1 MRITDVV
8 TSVAALLFLLLA
20 ASGCAAVFRKRIEI
34 IWPLCYCGC
43 IVWLYLFYICGLVS
57 VGLVLFCIASAALFA
72 AGWRKKGAFRAYLH
86 EIISPG
92 NVVYLCICLIYIA
105 FLTGNYV
112 SRHDELRLWGAVPKA
127 IHATGALQLGKNSP
141 IFSTMQSYPP
151 ALPLIGYFFT
161 AFSRSFSEGALY
173 VAYACMSISFFLP
186 ALAEWEWKHWKLLAP
201 AGLLIML
208 TPMFFTSHFWDGGL
222 FGMTLFVDPL
232 LGIVMGYCLYLAGK
246 RPQEDSFQCAAF
258 GLSLAV
264 LCLLKN
270 TGVVFAIAATCV
282 AFSMQ
287 STGCNRR
294 NAVPLLA
301 IGGSIGT
308 WRLLLSL
315 HNVHDLVGLHP
326 HVLTREE
333 IQNVLHA
340 MVSRNMV
347 AYGVPLGFLLSFV
360 AVYAALWVVYAA
372 VFRGRGEQE
381 KKKAVRTAW
390 GFLGSAAAYLYGYAL
405 IYGKTLESFQRYMA
419 ALLLGL
425 AVYILL
431 EVLPVCI
438 RWKLSAWICSR
449 KQGFSIAAASAC
461 LLIALGAMAAW
472 QIIFSPLPYRE
483 LADQDAETIGQAVRY
498 NLAAGETGRVYLVM
512 AGDGY
517 NNSHYHH
524 RVFFKMI
531 SKDVNI
537 GNGLGQTQVVIPGLE
552 NPAMTWADEL
562 KEGYNFVYLLS
573 VEDAL
578 KPVFKELSQGE
589 PEPHALY
596 RVESAENEYG
606 ISLHRVPDKSF

>member
-8 TSVAALLFLLLA
+8 TSVAALSFLLLA
-20 ASGCAAVFRKRIEI
+20 ASGCAAVFRKRIETT
-34 IWPLCYCGC
+34 WPMCFCGC
-43 IVWLYLFYICGLVS
+43 IVWQYLFYICGFVT
-57 VGLVLFCIASAALFA
+57 VGLVLFCIASVCLFV
-72 AGWRKKGAFRAYLH
+72 AGWRKKGTFRAYLR
-86 EIISPG
+86 EIITPG
-92 NVVYLCICLIYIA
+92 NVVYFCICLIYIV

-127 IHATGALQLGKNSP
+127 IHETGALQLGKSSP

-161 AFSRSFSEGALY
+161 AFSRTFSEGALF

-201 AGLLIML
+201 AGLIIML
-208 TPMFFTSHFWDGGL
+208 TPMFFTSHFGDGGL

-232 LGIVMGYCLYLAGK
+232 LGIVMGYCLHLAGTK
-246 RPQEDSFQCAAF
+246 PQEDTVQCAAF
-258 GLSLAV
+258 GLALAV
-264 LCLLKN
+264 LCLLKS

-282 AFSMQ
+282 AFSLQ
-287 STGCNRR
+287 STHWNRR
-294 NAVPLLA
+294 NIVPLFA
-301 IGGSIGT
+301 IGESIGT
-308 WRLLLSL
+308 WRLLLL
-315 HNVHDLVGLHP
+315 LRDVHDLVGLRLR
-326 HVLTREE
+326 VLTGEE

-347 AYGVPLGFLLSFV
+347 AYGVSLGFLLSFV
-360 AVYAALWVVYAA
+360 VVYAVLWVIYAA
-372 VFRGRGEQE
+372 VFRARGVGE

-390 GFLGSAAAYLYGYAL
+390 GFLGSAVAYLYGYAS

-419 ALLLGL
+419 ALLLGI

-431 EVLPVCI
+431 EGFPACI
-438 RWKLSAWICSR
+438 RWKPVAWICGR
-449 KQGFSIAAASAC
+449 KKSISIAAAGGC
-461 LLIALGAMAAW
+461 LLLALGAMTAW
-472 QIIFSPLPYRE
+472 QMIFPPLECRE
-483 LADQDAETIGQAVRY
+483 MADQDAETIAQTVRE

-517 NNSHYHH
+517 DNSHYHH

-552 NPAMTWADEL
+552 NPTMVWADEL

-578 KPVFKELSQGE
+578 KPVFKELSQDE
-589 PEPHALY
+589 PEPRALY
-596 RVESAENEYG
+596 RVEPTESEYG
-606 ISLHRVPDKSF
+606 ISLHRVLDESF